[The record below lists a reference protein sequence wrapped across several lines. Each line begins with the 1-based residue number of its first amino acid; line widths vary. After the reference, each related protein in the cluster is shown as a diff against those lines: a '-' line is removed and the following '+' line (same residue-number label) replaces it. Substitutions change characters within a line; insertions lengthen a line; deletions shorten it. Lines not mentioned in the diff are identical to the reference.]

1 MTSEWLKRLEERIA
15 KREADEEAERMVAAK
30 EAAVKQSQ
38 KDLVVKLLAVVAPV
52 SEIRQE
58 RPGIS
63 DNDLK
68 SERIRRLRM
77 LLASLPRQTV
87 DRLVAELPN
96 CKESDLYFAILGDM
110 DEAKLFSL
118 YSEDTLQ
125 LAYQLVIN
133 HLNENEASVSRE
145 QFAPDLNEAL
155 RATPTPPPLAVPSSA
170 KAAHSP
176 DFRSVNWFGTV
187 YEFTPNQAAC
197 VKLMWEASENGTPS
211 VGDQTIL
218 VAADSNSERLSLVFR
233 DHAAWSTLIV
243 EGQTKGTHRL
253 ADPPTP

>member
-155 RATPTPPPLAVPSSA
+155 
-170 KAAHSP
+170 
-176 DFRSVNWFGTV
+176 
-187 YEFTPNQAAC
+187 AAC
-197 VKLMWEASENGTPS
+197 
-211 VGDQTIL
+211 
-218 VAADSNSERLSLVFR
+218 
-233 DHAAWSTLIV
+233 
-243 EGQTKGTHRL
+243 
-253 ADPPTP
+253 